1 MIVTGKPLR
10 RWLLACTQIV
20 VSISLILWIFFN
32 IDFQNTLQLV
42 ATTNILFFIFCII
55 SLTLLVIPAAIRWR
69 WFVGKF
75 MPNGMAPPALELAI
89 RINTVNIALNQFLPS
104 TLGGDLYR
112 VIIAKSLGLSLLRS
126 TGATVADRLSAFVI
140 LIVISGPALIIT
152 LLSLGGFAWLQQR
165 TIWLAMAIVIG
176 VSLLCWVFI
185 PKLAMKFRSAFVL
198 FQSFLRANGLVSRV
212 VFTSLIIQL
221 VTLAVMIATA
231 KILGIEIGAFLLFG
245 IMAASL
251 MASRLPI
258 SVAGW
263 GVREGV
269 LVGFL
274 GAQGVV
280 AEKAFATS
288 LIYGLTEL
296 IAVMLSLLIGFSVP
310 VFSKFFPKRSS
321 SENR

>member
-1 MIVTGKPLR
+1 MIMGKPVKS
-10 RWLLACTQIV
+10 WLIACTQIV
-20 VSISLILWIFFN
+20 VSISLIVWVFLN
-32 IDFQNTLQLV
+32 IDHQNTLQLV
-42 ATTNILFFIFCII
+42 ATTNILPLIFCII
-55 SLTLLVIPAAIRWR
+55 SLAVLVIPAAIRWR
-69 WFVGKF
+69 WFVGRF
-75 MPNGMAPPALELAI
+75 MPDGMVPPDLGLAI
-89 RINTVNIALNQFLPS
+89 RINTVNVALNQFLPS

-152 LLSLGGFAWLQQR
+152 LASHRGFVWLPQM
-165 TIWLAMAIVIG
+165 TIWLALVTVIG
-176 VSLLCWVFI
+176 LFLLCWVFI
-185 PKLAMKFRSAFVL
+185 QKHAMKFASAFAL
-198 FQSFLRANGLVSRV
+198 FQSFLRANGLISKV

-231 KILGIEIGAFLLFG
+231 KILGIEIGFFSLFG

-251 MASRLPI
+251 LASRLPI

-269 LVGFL
+269 LVSFL
-274 GAQGVV
+274 SAYGVA

-288 LIYGLTEL
+288 VIYGLAEL
-296 IAVMLSLLIGFSVP
+296 AAAMLALLISSAVP
-310 VFSKFFPKRSS
+310 VFSRFFPTQPS
-321 SENR
+321 SEHQ

>member
-1 MIVTGKPLR
+1 MVTGKPLR

-20 VSISLILWIFFN
+20 VSISLIVWIFLN
-32 IDFQNTLQLV
+32 IDFQNTLKLV
-42 ATTNILFFIFCII
+42 ASSSILSFIFCMI
-55 SLTLLVIPAAIRWR
+55 SLAVLVIPAAIRWR

-75 MPNGMAPPALELAI
+75 MPDGMVAPALGLAI

-126 TGATVADRLSAFVI
+126 TGATVADRLSAFII

-152 LLSLGGFAWLQQR
+152 LGSLSGIVWLPQMTISLAVMGILGICFF
-165 TIWLAMAIVIG
+165 
-176 VSLLCWVFI
+176 CWVFI
-185 PKLAMKFRSAFVL
+185 QKYLTQIASAFTL
-198 FQSFLRANGLVSRV
+198 LRSFLRSNGLISRV
-212 VFTSLIIQL
+212 VFTSLTIQL
-221 VTLAVMIATA
+221 VTLAVMIFTA
-231 KILGIEIGAFLLFG
+231 KTLGIALGFFSLLG

-251 MASRLPI
+251 VASRLPI

-263 GVREGV
+263 GVREGI

-274 GAQGVV
+274 GAYGVA

-288 LIYGLTEL
+288 VIYGLAEL
-296 IAVMLSLLIGFSVP
+296 AAAMLALLITSAMP
-310 VFSKFFPKRSS
+310 VLFRFFPTQSP
-321 SENR
+321 SEHR